1 VVRAEVTLDVLER
14 QIGGRTGTFD
24 VPCPL
29 CGPDRHHPL
38 NRRRKVMR
46 IWRHDAGFASYHC
59 VRCGASGYARL
70 DCDGNRPVD
79 PIMLMRAR
87 AEARRREREYA
98 IIQHRKSLWLWRHRR
113 PITGSIAE
121 TYLRELRHYHCQFP
135 ATLGFLPSRGEHSP
149 AMIAAVGVPEEM
161 EPAVVAINDAAVR
174 GVHITKLK
182 ADGSGK
188 AEMKPNKVVI
198 SRCIGW
204 PIVLAPVN
212 DLLGLAIC
220 EGIEGALSTYE
231 ATGLGAWA
239 AGGAS
244 RLAALAEV
252 IPEYVESLSILVDDD
267 NAGRRHSAELARRA
281 AARRIEVRQIDIGGI
296 WRNAA

>member
-1 VVRAEVTLDVLER
+1 
-14 QIGGRTGTFD
+14 
-24 VPCPL
+24 
-29 CGPDRHHPL
+29 
-38 NRRRKVMR
+38 
-46 IWRHDAGFASYHC
+46 
-59 VRCGASGYARL
+59 
-70 DCDGNRPVD
+70 
-79 PIMLMRAR
+79 
-87 AEARRREREYA
+87 
-98 IIQHRKSLWLWRHRR
+98 
-113 PITGSIAE
+113 
-121 TYLRELRHYHCQFP
+121 
-135 ATLGFLPSRGEHSP
+135 
-149 AMIAAVGVPEEM
+149 MIAAVGVPEEM

-188 AEMKPNKVVI
+188 ADMKPNKVVI

-220 EGIEGALSTYE
+220 EGIEDALSTYE

-244 RLAALAEV
+244 RLAALAEA

-281 AARRIEVRQIDIGGI
+281 AAHGIEVRQIDIGGI